1 MTNLNFYL
9 VSYDRLLDRAIEKLS
24 DEECKSVNCYTIQKK
39 VSKNITDKVNTLNE
53 WEFEWNDYKY
63 QEKQYYEYGA
73 IAHLTKNPELIK
85 NLTHVGILHYDAYFN
100 ENSIKSIVEK
110 LDKNPKKIFYQC
122 IRGVND
128 LYLSQEHFVGICQF
142 MTERLGIYIDPNNI
156 IKNGWVS
163 EAMSV
168 TPVEIFKHFG
178 NFLVNHGHEIEDIL
192 ISNRW
197 GIMDHINHRICGIV
211 ERMWGFYLMSLKTE
225 MEQMDIIHDWDFYQH
240 QHLQEKN
247 WINQ

>member
-1 MTNLNFYL
+1 
-9 VSYDRLLDRAIEKLS
+9 
-24 DEECKSVNCYTIQKK
+24 
-39 VSKNITDKVNTLNE
+39 
-53 WEFEWNDYKY
+53 
-63 QEKQYYEYGA
+63 
-73 IAHLTKNPELIK
+73 
-85 NLTHVGILHYDAYFN
+85 
-100 ENSIKSIVEK
+100 
-110 LDKNPKKIFYQC
+110 
-122 IRGVND
+122 
-128 LYLSQEHFVGICQF
+128 